1 MTPAVLSCFC
11 WEDKKKWQVGW
22 EEMSGSARAVLRALQ
37 LWLVPEVGEYQHLGL
52 ELLKMGASRD

>member
-1 MTPAVLSCFC
+1 MTPAVLSP

-37 LWLVPEVGEYQHLGL
+37 LWLVPEVGEYQHLGRL
-52 ELLKMGASRD
+52 ELLKMGAVRDG